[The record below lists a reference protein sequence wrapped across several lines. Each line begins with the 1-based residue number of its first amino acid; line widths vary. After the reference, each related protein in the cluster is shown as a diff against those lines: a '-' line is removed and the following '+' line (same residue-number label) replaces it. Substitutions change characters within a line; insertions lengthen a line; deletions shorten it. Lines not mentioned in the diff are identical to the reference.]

1 VIWLLRNKSVVT
13 KGIGLSEVAGPLHLQ
28 WHGQS
33 TRDGTISKGKIQCY
47 MGTGVGD
54 GVRLGCEYPIRQNFW
69 GHANTTWNLTRVQG
83 I

>member
-54 GVRLGCEYPIRQNFW
+54 GVRLGASIRFGKFFGDMPIP
-69 GHANTTWNLTRVQG
+69 LG